1 MKGAARGGI
10 RRWIEIEV
18 HPGWENR
25 WESRGRTGG
34 KIMLR
39 KGKYELK
46 NYRRMRKRFSLKR
59 CVCVY
64 VKLKQKRGMIRLIV
78 RQGPKL
84 YKHRKQRKKRTC
96 GLKRQFFS
104 FP

>member
-1 MKGAARGGI
+1 MGKRRAA
-10 RRWIEIEV
+10 
-18 HPGWENR
+18 
-25 WESRGRTGG
+25 GG

-59 CVCVY
+59 CVCETEAKEGNDSVNSKARTKA
-64 VKLKQKRGMIRLIV
+64 VQTQKAEEEENMWAEETV
-78 RQGPKL
+78 
-84 YKHRKQRKKRTC
+84 
-96 GLKRQFFS
+96 FS